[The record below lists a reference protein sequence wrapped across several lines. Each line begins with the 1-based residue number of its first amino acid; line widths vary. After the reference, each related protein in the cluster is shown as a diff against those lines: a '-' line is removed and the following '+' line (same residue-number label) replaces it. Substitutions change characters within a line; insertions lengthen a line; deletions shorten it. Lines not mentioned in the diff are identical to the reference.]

1 MKYRI
6 LGKRNPKKVS
16 ILGFGCMRLPTI
28 AGNYGNIDKAVAS
41 KQIRYSIDN
50 GLNYLD
56 TAYPYHEQSSED
68 FVGELL
74 QEINREEVILATKLP
89 SWLIKSRE
97 DMDKYLNIQLEKLK
111 TDYIDFYL
119 LHALNKG
126 SWKNLKEYG
135 VFDFIEKALESGKIK
150 NIGFSFHDNYET
162 FEEIIKSFDWDFCQ
176 IQMNFFDE
184 EYQAGLKGL
193 KLAGNLGI
201 GVIIMEP
208 LRGGRL
214 GNNVPEEVINIYSK
228 TGKLHSP
235 AGWAFRY
242 LWNYP
247 EVKLV
252 LSGMNNMNHIID
264 NLKEAGD
271 IEPNTLT
278 DIEKESINK
287 VKEFYK
293 ARIQVDCTDCKYC
306 MPCPHGVNIP
316 GNFSFYNNAHIFNDK
331 EHFKFHYYNQL
342 KPEQL
347 AVMCQ
352 ECGICESK
360 CPQNIQIIEELKNV
374 AEYFKK

>member
-1 MKYRI
+1 
-6 LGKRNPKKVS
+6 
-16 ILGFGCMRLPTI
+16 MRLPLI
-28 AGNYGNIDKAVAS
+28 NDNYGEIDKIES
-41 KQIRYSIDN
+41 TKQIMHSIDN
-50 GLNYLD
+50 GLNYID
-56 TAYPYHEQSSED
+56 TAYPYHEHTSED

-74 QEINREEVILATKLP
+74 QKINREEISIATKLP
-89 SWLIKSRE
+89 SWLIKTRE
-97 DMDKYLNIQLEKLK
+97 DMDKYLNMQLEKLQ

-126 SWKNLKEYG
+126 FWKNLKANG

-150 NIGFSFHDNYET
+150 NIGFSFHDDYET
-162 FEEIIKSFDWDFCQ
+162 FEEIIKAYDWDFCQ

-184 EYQAGLKGL
+184 TYQAGVKGL
-193 KLAGNLGI
+193 KLAGDLGI

-214 GNNVPEEVINIYSK
+214 GNNVPDDVIEIYSE
-228 TGKLHSP
+228 TGESHSP

-252 LSGMNNMNHIID
+252 LSGMNNIDHIND
-264 NLKEAGD
+264 NIKEASN
-271 IEPNTLT
+271 IEPTTLT
-278 DIEKESINK
+278 NKEKESINK

-316 GNFSFYNNAHIFNDK
+316 GNFSFYNNAHIFNAK
-331 EHFKFHYYNQL
+331 EHYKEHYYNQL

-352 ECGICESK
+352 ECGICLSK
-360 CPQNIQIIEELKNV
+360 CPQNIQIIDELKNV